1 MKLQSIF
8 RWPRFTRMPL
18 ALEITLVLII
28 KLAII
33 FLLWKTFFSKPQAK
47 KMLVPLPQMEQHLLS
62 GTVGAVGSATTPDTV
77 PVLEQAKQTKLSPP
91 HLRQEEKHGSN

>member
-1 MKLQSIF
+1 
-8 RWPRFTRMPL
+8 MPL

-62 GTVGAVGSATTPDTV
+62 GTVGAVAAPVTNLV
-77 PVLEQAKQTKLSPP
+77 PEQTKQAKQSPP